1 MSRGPDE
8 SMHWCYMGQVDYRLA
23 LDLQLRLKEAIA
35 LGHHPDVLLLLEHP
49 PVITLGRSANISNV
63 LASEEER
70 ALRGVEVVHIARGG
84 DVTYH
89 GPGQLVGYPLRRIG
103 RAVKPHVQGMV
114 EALVTALAGLGI
126 NGWWDDQRP
135 GVWTGEGKIAAVGV
149 DATGGVAMHGFALN
163 ISTQL
168 DDYRM
173 IVPCGYQAPVTSV
186 QKMIGAGATPRPEE
200 MASVIAKELGS
211 SYGCQ
216 LVEISAEKLVEE
228 LS

>member
-1 MSRGPDE
+1 
-8 SMHWCYMGQVDYRLA
+8 MGQVDYRLA

-35 LGHHPDVLLLLEHP
+35 QKRHPDVLLLLEHP
-49 PVITLGRSANISNV
+49 PVITLGRSAIISNV
-63 LASEEER
+63 LASEGER
-70 ALRGVEVVHIARGG
+70 ALRGVEVVHVGRGG

-103 RAVKPHVQGMV
+103 RAVKPHVQGMI
-114 EALVTALAGLGI
+114 ETLVTALADLGI
-126 NGWWDDQRP
+126 DGWWDDHRP
-135 GVWTGEGKIAAVGV
+135 GVWTDEGKIAAVGV
-149 DATGGVAMHGFALN
+149 DATGGVGRHGFAFN

-186 QKMIGAGATPRPEE
+186 RELVGPGATPRLEE
-200 MASVIAKELGS
+200 MAPKIAKELCT
-211 SYGCQ
+211 SYGCR
-216 LVEISAEKLVEE
+216 VEEISAEELVEG